1 MIFYRFNQT
10 GLQEA
15 AQLEDLLVAA
25 AEDHLTP
32 EMFQVTSKYPE
43 LDLRELQREL
53 PMLSSFLKQQD
64 VATDYSSFHKIL
76 KCLERL
82 PSATQLI
89 IPQITTLVKLIQ
101 VFPSTAA
108 ESERSFSSLR
118 RIKTYLRSTMT
129 QKRLSEVALC
139 NMHQSYCDRVNIS
152 HIAKQ
157 FIRNTNSNERKAIL
171 DVFKIHT
178 NLLYS
183 IPFILC
189 LAKM

>member
-1 MIFYRFNQT
+1 MNFYTTNKMSECCVFYRFSQT
-10 GLQEA
+10 GIQEA

-32 EMFQVTSKYPE
+32 EMYLVTSKYPE
-43 LDLRELQREL
+43 LDRRELQKEL

-64 VATDYSSFHKIL
+64 AVTNYSSFHKIL
-76 KCLERL
+76 KGLERL
-82 PSATQLI
+82 PSATRLI

-139 NMHQSYCDRVNIS
+139 NMHQSYCDLVNIS

-157 FIRNTNSNERKAIL
+157 FIINTNSNERKTI
-171 DVFKIHT
+171 FGC
-178 NLLYS
+178 
-183 IPFILC
+183 F
-189 LAKM
+189 